1 MFINKNRHNDTV
13 LKKGNGKMMF
23 TQGLTLNQFGEKY
36 IYLNNYFILFLKKQF
51 F

>member
-1 MFINKNRHNDTV
+1 MNLKKNRHNDTN

-36 IYLNNYFILFLKKQF
+36 HLYN
-51 F
+51 